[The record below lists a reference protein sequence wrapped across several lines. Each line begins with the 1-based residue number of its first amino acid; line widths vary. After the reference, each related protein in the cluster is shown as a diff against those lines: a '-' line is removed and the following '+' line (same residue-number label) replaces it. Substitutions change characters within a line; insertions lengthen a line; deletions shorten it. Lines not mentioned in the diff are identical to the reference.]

1 MCIINSRVTT
11 TFLKSVIDR
20 FREERKCNATECA
33 IKTRN
38 DRKMGKK

>member
-11 TFLKSVIDR
+11 TFSNSVIDR
-20 FREERKCNATECA
+20 FREERKCA

-38 DRKMGKK
+38 GREMGKK